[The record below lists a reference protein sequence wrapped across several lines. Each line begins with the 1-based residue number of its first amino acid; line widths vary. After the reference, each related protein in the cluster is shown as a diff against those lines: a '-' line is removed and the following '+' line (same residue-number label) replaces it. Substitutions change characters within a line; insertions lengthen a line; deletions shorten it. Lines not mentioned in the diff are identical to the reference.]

1 MQTQEERANREAG
14 LCVTRRFEG
23 LIESAAWVKCNRKGS
38 LLVVGLL
45 VAVLIATGLFG
56 KRKQ

>member
-1 MQTQEERANREAG
+1 METQQGRANKEPR
-14 LCVTRRFEG
+14 LCVIRRFEG